1 MKSFLILYTLFIF
14 NILISIYFFTNGFL
28 IRRLSLN
35 NTNHRSYPNLKRFD
49 KAIILFVDA
58 LRFDFIFSN
67 KTDYFGLPTIETL
80 IRTKKS
86 NAKLFKFIA
95 DVSIEYFDIFFKVN

>member
-1 MKSFLILYTLFIF
+1 MKSVVTLLIFALFIS
-14 NILISIYFFTNGFL
+14 NIVLSIYFFTNGFL

-35 NTNHRSYPNLKRFD
+35 NTNQRSYPELKRFN
-49 KAIILFVDA
+49 KAIVLFIDA

-67 KTDYFGLPTIETL
+67 RTNNEYFGLSSIEIL
-80 IRTKKS
+80 IQTQES

-95 DVSIEYFDIFFKVN
+95 DVNFYLNFVK

>member
-1 MKSFLILYTLFIF
+1 MKSILILFTLFIF
-14 NILISIYFFTNGFL
+14 NVLISIYFFTNGFL

-35 NTNHRSYPNLKRFD
+35 DTNYQSYPNLKRFD

-80 IRTKKS
+80 IKTEKS
-86 NAKLFKFIA
+86 NSKLFKFIA
-95 DVSIEYFDIFFKVN
+95 DVS